1 MILDFY
7 KLQERPFGFTPDLR
21 FLYLSASHRKALDSL
36 CQGITD
42 GRGLLALIA
51 PPGSGKTTLLLRL
64 LEHIR
69 ESAGTAILIQ
79 TPHHSNR
86 LLGCL
91 LAELGIEARS
101 ADPIA
106 IHEQIKQMLL
116 REKGLGKRIVL
127 VIDDSQ
133 NLSGQGLETIRLLSE
148 FETPTGPLLQI
159 VLAGRPEF
167 AEKLLKPVLTQLRQ
181 RVSLV
186 VSITPLSKSEVS
198 DYVENRMR
206 VAGHR
211 DGGIF
216 TPAALDRIAEISHG
230 IPRNINALC
239 LSSLSLGFA
248 VRHKWIDAGLV
259 DQVAADLNID
269 SVADMIRRDARMAAR
284 GAPAKRAAPR
294 RSIKPVPIYRA
305 IERKQRFQ
313 RLAVVAC
320 VFLVT
325 LLAAMVYREDIKM
338 AFAQTRKTP
347 STSDAS
353 LLSRQSEAIVEIGSA
368 TSNQPPA
375 MNSLAESRGSA
386 PPTRAPDPHTSSANE
401 QLKRTPAIR
410 QVKHMASAD
419 LIFPRE
425 TTAVIV
431 HPNDDL
437 RQICLRYLGSYN
449 AQLVNEI
456 TALNPEMTDPD
467 RIAVGQRVVLPPSPA
482 RGTSVSKSAL
492 VPGR

>member
-51 PPGSGKTTLLLRL
+51 PPGTGKSTMLLRL
-64 LEHIR
+64 LEHVR
-69 ESAGTAILIQ
+69 ESARTSILLQ
-79 TPHHSNR
+79 TPCHSNK
-86 LLGCL
+86 LLSCL
-91 LAELGIEARS
+91 LTELGLEPHAGDLV
-101 ADPIA
+101 AT
-106 IHEQIKQMLL
+106 HERLKQVLL
-116 REKGLGKRIVL
+116 REKGLGKRFVL
-127 VIDDSQ
+127 LIDDSQ
-133 NLSGQGLETIRLLSE
+133 NLSGQGLETVRLLSE

-159 VLAGRPEF
+159 VLAGRPEL
-167 AEKLLKPVLTQLRQ
+167 AEKLLKPGLAQLRQ
-181 RVSLV
+181 RISLV
-186 VSITPLSKSEVS
+186 VSITPMSKGEVS
-198 DYVENRMR
+198 DYVENRLR
-206 VAGHR
+206 VAGHTG
-211 DGGIF
+211 GGIF
-216 TPAALDRIAEISHG
+216 TPAALDRIAEFSHG
-230 IPRNINALC
+230 IPHNINALC

-269 SVADMIRRDARMAAR
+269 SVADMIRRDARMAAK
-284 GAPAKRAAPR
+284 GAPIKRAALTR
-294 RSIKPVPIYRA
+294 RTVRPVPIYRG
-305 IERKQRFQ
+305 IERTQRIQ

-347 STSDAS
+347 ATSDIG
-353 LLSRQSEAIVEIGSA
+353 LLSRQSAAIVEIGSG

-375 MNSLAESRGSA
+375 MNSINERRGSA
-386 PPTRAPDPHTSSANE
+386 PPTRASDPHTSPANE
-401 QLKRTPAIR
+401 QPKRAPAIR
-410 QVKHMASAD
+410 QVKHTASAD

-437 RQICLRYLGSYN
+437 RQICLRYIGSYN
-449 AQLVNEI
+449 TQLVNEI
-456 TALNPEMTDPD
+456 RVLNPELTDPD
-467 RIAVGQRVVLPPSPA
+467 RIAVGQRLALPLPVA
-482 RGTSVSKSAL
+482 
-492 VPGR
+492 